1 MQADEEQSVFVREM
15 ETASG
20 CNQMRIMSSQTDG
33 RIRQG
38 FLEVEVLSLTLKS
51 VQATQELE
59 PSRDAREWVWTSV

>member
-20 CNQMRIMSSQTDG
+20 CNQMRIISSQTDG

-38 FLEVEVLSLTLKS
+38 FMEVEVLSLTLKS